1 MTYNNSIDSELKLL
15 NILVAV
21 FIHQDEDPENLN
33 QDSGGEIIELKCTP
47 FLDQLRQKKTLK
59 TSKCP
64 VARRKCQTTTKLEIA
79 EMAGGWLCC
88 HPLYLNMFN
97 THP

>member
-21 FIHQDEDPENLN
+21 FIQQDEDPENLN

-47 FLDQLRQKKTLK
+47 FLDQKTKKKPSKLLSVQWPGGNVKQQLK
-59 TSKCP
+59 
-64 VARRKCQTTTKLEIA
+64 IA
-79 EMAGGWLCC
+79 EMAGGMALL
-88 HPLYLNMFN
+88 PPSVSKYV
-97 THP
+97 

>member
-47 FLDQLRQKKTLK
+47 FLDQKTKKK
-59 TSKCP
+59 PSKLLS
-64 VARRKCQTTTKLEIA
+64 VQWLGGKCQTTTKNCRNGRG
-79 EMAGGWLCC
+79 MALL
-88 HPLYLNMFN
+88 PPSVSKYV
-97 THP
+97 

>member
-47 FLDQLRQKKTLK
+47 FLDQKTKKKPSKLLSVQWLGGNVKQQLK
-59 TSKCP
+59 
-64 VARRKCQTTTKLEIA
+64 IA

>member
-1 MTYNNSIDSELKLL
+1 MTYNNSIDSELKIL

-47 FLDQLRQKKTLK
+47 FLDQKTKKPLK

-64 VARRKCQTTTKLEIA
+64 VARRKCQTTTKNCRNGRG
-79 EMAGGWLCC
+79 MALL
-88 HPLYLNMFN
+88 PPSVSKYV
-97 THP
+97 

>member
-33 QDSGGEIIELKCTP
+33 QDSGGEIIELKCIP
-47 FLDQLRQKKTLK
+47 FLDQKTKKPLK

-64 VARRKCQTTTKLEIA
+64 VARRK
-79 EMAGGWLCC
+79 MS
-88 HPLYLNMFN
+88 NN
-97 THP
+97 N